1 MRDLMMLGALFFIV
15 PIALSNA
22 FAAYLVWGWTSVV
35 AIPNYLYGFM
45 GSLRYNLFFA
55 LITLLLVVFGRVKEK
70 GLFTLNRTTVLIIVF
85 MAHCTISAVLAA
97 PSALGNFSIYIDL
110 LKSITYCL
118 VMFLFVNSRMR
129 LHAMLVVVALGLGFH
144 GLVEGLKTL
153 ASGGGHLVIGLPGTK
168 MSDNNHFGV
177 ALVMALPVLLYLYQ
191 YSKWRLV
198 RYGFL
203 AVLGVTVLA
212 IVGSNSRGAFLA
224 MAVFAGILVLSS
236 RRKLLASALVS
247 IGVVLVLVLS
257 PASWFERIETIG
269 NAGEDS
275 SFMGRVDAWNIASAL
290 ALQNPVF
297 GTGFHAMLSPDVW
310 HSVRPSD
317 GLLRAVAPP
326 VQQVQARAAHSIYFE
341 VLGDLGFVGLFLFLA
356 ILGNALVTVRQIKR
370 HAARAGPHMLWARD
384 MADTLGLACIV
395 FAVGG
400 GGVSL
405 AYFETFYV
413 VVVLIEVLKQTV
425 VRLSKES
432 ARLTVAAAGAADPAL
447 MTAT

>member
-1 MRDLMMLGALFFIV
+1 MRDLMMLGAMFFIV

-22 FAAYLVWGWTSVV
+22 FAAYLVWGWTSVI
-35 AIPNYLYGFM
+35 AIPYYLYGFM

-55 LITLLLVVFGRVKEK
+55 VIALVLVVLGKIKEK
-70 GLFTLNRTTVLIIVF
+70 GQFTLNRTSVLIILFV
-85 MAHCTISAVLAA
+85 AHCTVSAALAA
-97 PSALGNFSIYIDL
+97 PGALNNFPIYIDL

-118 VMFLFVNSRMR
+118 VMFLFVNSRLR
-129 LHAMLVVVALGLGFH
+129 LHAMLIAVALGLGFH

-153 ASGGGHLVIGLPGTK
+153 ASGGGHTVIGLPNTK

-203 AVLGVTVLA
+203 GVLGATVLA

-224 MAVFAGILVLSS
+224 MVVFAGMLVLSS
-236 RRKLLASALVS
+236 RRKVMASTLVM
-247 IGVVLVLVLS
+247 IGVALVLVLS
-257 PASWFERIETIG
+257 PASWFERVETIG
-269 NAGEDS
+269 HAGEDS

-290 ALQNPVF
+290 ALKNPVF
-297 GTGFHAMLSPDVW
+297 GTGLHAMLSPEVW

-317 GLLRAVAPP
+317 GLLSAVAPP
-326 VQQVQARAAHSIYFE
+326 VQQIQARAAHSIYFE
-341 VLGDLGFVGLFLFLA
+341 VLGDLGFVGLVLFLA
-356 ILGNALVTVRQIKR
+356 ILGNALLTVRQIKR
-370 HAARAGPHMLWARD
+370 HTARAGPQMLWARD
-384 MADTLGLACIV
+384 MADALGLACIV

-425 VRLSKES
+425 VRLSKDS
-432 ARLTVAAAGAADPAL
+432 ARAVVAGAGPVDAMPIAK
-447 MTAT
+447 T